1 MKQRDARARTY
12 PGRRFFVLFLFVS
25 GMALLGARAV
35 ELQIFEHDFLTGQAD
50 ARHLRVVSK
59 PAVRGVIEDR
69 NGDPVAISAP
79 VDSVW
84 INPKRTGELS
94 NSQYVALAEVLHLDK
109 AKLKKRID
117 THRNKEFLYLKR
129 QMSPEDA
136 QRVKKLGIKGVYMD
150 REYRRYYPTSEVFAH
165 LLGFTDVTDGHGIEG
180 LELAFDDVL
189 EGTPGKRRVVKDNLG
204 RVIDQVAIIR
214 PAQPGKNIRLTID
227 RRIQYLAYRELKL
240 AVQARH
246 AASGSAV
253 VMDPRTGEVLAMV
266 SQPSFNPNN
275 RKGLKG
281 ENYRNRAVKDVFEP
295 GSTAKPFTI
304 AAALESGRYRPDT
317 IVDTTP
323 GRFRVTGH
331 DIRDPRSYGPIDLAT
346 IISKSSNVGA
356 SKVAMSLEPENLWDI
371 FQKVGFGRSTNS
383 GFPGEVDG
391 VLRDFTHWHKLDQ
404 ATLAFGYGFSVT
416 PLQLAAA
423 YSVIANDGKQEPVKL
438 VMDEAEYDT
447 GWEPER
453 LISPQ
458 TAQEV
463 RRMMEQVVAP
473 SGTGYLAAVD
483 GYRVAGKTGTVRKAK
498 AGGYSTDHYLA
509 IFAGMAPARHPRLVT
524 IVMIDDPQG
533 KDYYGGKVA
542 APVFSRIMTGALRLM
557 NVPPEEWQIRRD
569 TPPPAQ
575 HPGGI

>member
-1 MKQRDARARTY
+1 MKQRDAKIRTY
-12 PGRRFFVLFLFVS
+12 PGRRLFVLSAFMM
-25 GMALLGARAV
+25 GMAGLAGRAV
-35 ELQIFEHDFLTGQAD
+35 ELQIFEHDFLAKQAD
-50 ARHLRVVSK
+50 ARHLRVIST
-59 PAVRGVIEDR
+59 PAVRGVIADR

-84 INPKRTGELS
+84 INPKRAGQLS
-94 NSQYVALAEVLHLDK
+94 NSQYVALAEVLDLDK
-109 AKLKKRID
+109 DELKARIEKY
-117 THRNKEFLYLKR
+117 RNREFLYLKR
-129 QMSPEDA
+129 HMSPEEA
-136 QRVKKLGIKGVYMD
+136 QRVKKLGIKGVNSD

-165 LLGFTDVTDGHGIEG
+165 LLGFTDIDGHGSEG

-189 EGTPGKRRVVKDNLG
+189 QGKPGKRRVVKDNLG
-204 RVIDQVAIIR
+204 RVIDEVAIIR
-214 PAQPGKNIRLTID
+214 PAEPGKDIKLTID

-240 AVQARH
+240 AVQARG
-246 AASGSAV
+246 AKSGSAV

-281 ENYRNRAVKDVFEP
+281 EDYRNRAVRDVFEP

-304 AAALESGRYRPDT
+304 AAALESGRYRPTT
-317 IVDTTP
+317 IIDTTP

-331 DIRDPRSYGPIDLAT
+331 DIRDPRSYGRIDLAT

-391 VLRDFTHWHKLDQ
+391 VLRDFTHWRKLDQ

-423 YSVIANDGKQEPVKL
+423 YSVIANDGKAQPVKL
-438 VMDEAEYDT
+438 VLEEGDYDT
-447 GWEPER
+447 EWEPEQ
-453 LISPQ
+453 LISPE
-458 TAQEV
+458 TARAV

-483 GYRVAGKTGTVRKAK
+483 GYRVAGKTGTVRKAQ

-509 IFAGMAPARHPRLVT
+509 IFAGMAPAKNPRLVT

-533 KDYYGGKVA
+533 KEYYGGKVA
-542 APVFSRIMTGALRLM
+542 APVFSRIMTGALRQM
-557 NVPPEEWQIRRD
+557 NVPPDELPIQRD
-569 TPPPAQ
+569 LPMPVG
-575 HPGGI
+575 HRGGV